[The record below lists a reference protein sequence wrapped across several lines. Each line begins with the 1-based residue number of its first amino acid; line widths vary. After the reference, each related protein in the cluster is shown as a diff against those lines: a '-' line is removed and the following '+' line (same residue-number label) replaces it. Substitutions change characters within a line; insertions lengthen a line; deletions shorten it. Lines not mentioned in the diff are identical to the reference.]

1 MSKNGFRELQV
12 WQKSKNLA
20 VTIYQITNNTV
31 YKRDL
36 GLQDQM
42 RRAAVSIASNISE
55 GDERGTNRESV
66 RFLYIAKGS
75 LAELITQIEISKE
88 ITYLS
93 ENEFDYL
100 CKECEMIGKMLGKL
114 IKIRSSCS

>member
-20 VTIYQITNNTV
+20 VTIYQITNNTA

-55 GDERGTNRESV
+55 GDERGT
-66 RFLYIAKGS
+66 RFLSNYSFRYPAFT
-75 LAELITQIEISKE
+75 A
-88 ITYLS
+88 
-93 ENEFDYL
+93 
-100 CKECEMIGKMLGKL
+100 IGK
-114 IKIRSSCS
+114 SYFVPDSP